1 MVDSKQSLGNSIP
14 DRTSKFPQENKVL
27 FLIPENREWK
37 VIKSMMRKKNEFA
50 IRLAG
55 VKYNLKLD
63 NFFLFP
69 LLSKERLPD
78 SYFLLEPARGIQFVF
93 PEGGKLIYL

>member
-14 DRTSKFPQENKVL
+14 DRTSKFPQANKVL

-37 VIKSMMRKKNEFA
+37 VIKSMMREKNEFA